1 MNWNKYFK
9 EKDAFKRYEM
19 LEKENR
25 LSYDH
30 VDNWLMSLK
39 DFLSKPQ
46 ASATPQSPNNN
57 FTAHSDSPK
66 VCPRCKGKGE
76 RIIKGMRVYCAMCM
90 GKGSGKPS

>member
-9 EKDAFKRYEM
+9 EKDVFKRYEM

-39 DFLSKPQ
+39 DFLEKRSKQ
-46 ASATPQSPNNN
+46 
-57 FTAHSDSPK
+57 
-66 VCPRCKGKGE
+66 
-76 RIIKGMRVYCAMCM
+76 
-90 GKGSGKPS
+90 